1 MPPNSE
7 TVTESTVAQ
16 TPTALDSG
24 GKAEAWHTLEPEAA
38 IEKLGSNFEDGLTQ
52 SEAAQRFNRFGP
64 NLIAQVH
71 ERSAISILIA
81 QFKSLIVGLL
91 AVATMIAFAMNEP
104 LEGSAI
110 LVVIFVNAMI
120 GFFTEWR
127 AEQALNALQ
136 QQTVPVGHVIRDG
149 VEHEIPAKD
158 LVPGDLVI
166 LSAGTRV
173 PADGRI
179 IEGVRLQIEEA
190 VLTGE
195 SLAVKKSTE
204 AIPEADAALGDRLNM
219 GFLGTT
225 VTDGRGRMLVT
236 STGAQ
241 TEVGKIGTLINEV
254 ASRTTPLEQQLA
266 HLGRWIIVVVLLLC
280 VVIVFAGWVRG
291 TTDFWHMMEIGI
303 SLAIAAVPE
312 GLPAATTMTLA
323 LGMQRM
329 ARMRA
334 LVRRLPAVETLGSV
348 TVICTDKTGTLT
360 KNEMTVRTLIVNQR
374 QFDVSGTGYGLEGAI
389 HDGEQTIDVRA
400 DEALTQALQIGML
413 CNDATIERTYGQ
425 ETVLGDPTE
434 GALIVLAEKA
444 GLDREALLNEYPRI
458 SEIPFDSVSKR
469 MVTVHQTA
477 DGELVEFIKGSPGN
491 LIAASEHHIKNDTVA
506 TMTPEDR
513 KHWEHQNAILAGAA
527 LRVLGLARR
536 DRREGDREGD
546 SKNLVFVG
554 LVGMSDPLREEAK
567 EAIQI
572 CRTAG
577 IRTVMMT
584 GDQQATAGEI
594 ARQLGIDHDHDG
606 RPLQII
612 HGRDLAELDDERW
625 EKAVADAGVFARVS
639 PEHKLRIVAALQR
652 RGHVVAMTGDGVN
665 DAPALKE
672 ADIGIAMGIKGTEV
686 AKENSDMVIT
696 DDNFASIVG
705 AIEQGRIIYGNIIR
719 FIHYLFSCNLSEVI
733 TVFVALMV
741 GWPLPLAALQILW
754 LNLITDIFPAFS
766 LALEPSTPDIMK
778 RPPRDPKAALLP
790 AKFVFLIAWEGLLL
804 AATTLLA
811 FAVGLNWY
819 GDEGE
824 GLKRATTIAF
834 MTLALTQVFH
844 VFNARSRNRSA
855 LTKQLFTNGW
865 LWGAITICLLLQ
877 LAAVHV
883 PLLQRVLNT
892 VPPTTPDWILIFGC
906 SLIPVVFVEVVKLA
920 QRIVTRPK
928 VTRRQETGAS
938 R

>member
-1 MPPNSE
+1 MPSLPETAAESSNSNSA
-7 TVTESTVAQ
+7 VGPDAGANFQ
-16 TPTALDSG
+16 L
-24 GKAEAWHTLEPEAA
+24 WHTLSLEATVHLLKSDD
-38 IEKLGSNFEDGLTQ
+38 ERGLTQ
-52 SEAAQRFNRFGP
+52 SEAAERLTRFGP
-64 NLIAQVH
+64 NSIAQAH
-71 ERSAISILIA
+71 ERSAWSILIA

-91 AVATMIAFAMNEP
+91 VVATVIAFAMNES

-136 QQTVPVGHVIRDG
+136 RQTVPVGHVIRDG
-149 VEHEIPAKD
+149 GEHEIPAKD
-158 LVPGDLVI
+158 LVPGDLVV

-179 IEGVRLQIEEA
+179 VEAIRLQIEEA

-195 SLAVKKSTE
+195 SLPVNKTSEAVT
-204 AIPEADAALGDRLNM
+204 EADAALGDRLNM

-225 VTDGRGRMLVT
+225 ITDGRGRMLVT

-241 TEVGKIGTLINEV
+241 TEVGKIGTLINEA
-254 ASRTTPLEQQLA
+254 ASRTSPLEQQLA
-266 HLGRWIIVVVLLLC
+266 QLGRLIIFVVLILC
-280 VVIVFAGWVRG
+280 VVIVLAGWIRG
-291 TTDFWHMMEIGI
+291 TSDFWHMLEIGI

-329 ARMRA
+329 AKMRA
-334 LVRRLPAVETLGSV
+334 LIRRLPAVETLGAV
-348 TVICTDKTGTLT
+348 TIICTDKTGTLT
-360 KNEMTVRTLIVNQR
+360 KNEMTVRTIVVNR
-374 QFDVSGTGYGLEGAI
+374 RRIDVSGSGYDLEGSFNEG
-389 HDGEQTIDVRA
+389 DQTIDVRA
-400 DEALTQALQIGML
+400 DEALSQTLQIGML
-413 CNDATIERTYGQ
+413 CNDASIERTSDQ

-434 GALIVLAEKA
+434 GALIVVAEKA
-444 GLDREALLNEYPRI
+444 GFDRDALLRRFPRI
-458 SEIPFDSVSKR
+458 REVPFDSVSKR
-469 MVTVHQTA
+469 MVTVHRTA
-477 DGELVEFIKGSPGN
+477 EGAEVEFIKGSPGT
-491 LIAASEHHIKNDTVA
+491 LIAASMSHIKDNRVV
-506 TMTPEDR
+506 TMTAEDR
-513 KHWEHQNAILAGAA
+513 KYWEGQNQTLASAA
-527 LRVLGLARR
+527 LRVLGIARR
-536 DRREGDREGD
+536 ERTEQDQDGD
-546 SKNLVFVG
+546 STNLVFVG
-554 LVGMSDPLREEAK
+554 LVGMSDPLRDEAK
-567 EAIQI
+567 AAIAT

-606 RPLQII
+606 RPLQIV
-612 HGRDLAELDDERW
+612 HGRELADLDDDRW

-652 RGHVVAMTGDGVN
+652 QGHVVAMTGDGVN

-733 TVFVALMV
+733 TVFVALMI

-778 RPPRDPKAALLP
+778 RRPRDPKEPILP
-790 AKFVFLIAWEGLLL
+790 PKLIFLIAWEGLLL
-804 AATTLLA
+804 AATTLAA
-811 FAVGLNWY
+811 FAVGLSWRGN
-819 GDEGE
+819 EGE

-855 LTKQLFTNGW
+855 FTRQLFTNGW
-865 LWGAITICLLLQ
+865 LWAAIATCLLLQ
-877 LAAVHV
+877 FAAVHV

-892 VPPTTPDWILIFGC
+892 VPPTMPEWGLIFGC
-906 SLIPVVFVEVVKLA
+906 SLLPVAIIEIVKYVQRLA
-920 QRIVTRPK
+920 VSK
-928 VTRRQETGAS
+928 A
-938 R
+938 

>member
-1 MPPNSE
+1 MPSLPEAAVESSNSNSAVGPDAGVNSE
-7 TVTESTVAQ
+7 V
-16 TPTALDSG
+16 
-24 GKAEAWHTLEPEAA
+24 WHTLSLEATFDRLKSDDA
-38 IEKLGSNFEDGLTQ
+38 RGLSQ
-52 SEAAQRFNRFGP
+52 SEAAQRLSRFGP
-64 NLIAQVH
+64 NSIAQAQ

-91 AVATMIAFAMNEP
+91 VVATVIAFAMNEP

-127 AEQALNALQ
+127 AEQALHALQ
-136 QQTVPVGHVIRDG
+136 RQTVPVGHVIRDG
-149 VEHEIPAKD
+149 IEHEIPAKD
-158 LVPGDLVI
+158 LVPGDLVV

-179 IEGVRLQIEEA
+179 VEAIRLQIEEA

-195 SLAVKKSTE
+195 SLPVTKTSDAV
-204 AIPEADAALGDRLNM
+204 AEADAALGDRLNM

-225 VTDGRGRMLVT
+225 ITDGRGRMLVT

-241 TEVGKIGTLINEV
+241 TEVGKIGTLINEA
-254 ASRTTPLEQQLA
+254 ASRTSPLEQQLA
-266 HLGRWIIVVVLLLC
+266 QLGRLIIFVVLILC
-280 VVIVFAGWVRG
+280 VVIVFAGWIRG
-291 TTDFWHMMEIGI
+291 TSDFWHMLEIGI

-329 ARMRA
+329 AKMRA
-334 LVRRLPAVETLGSV
+334 LIRRLPAVETLGAV

-360 KNEMTVRTLIVNQR
+360 KNEMTVRTIVANQR
-374 QFDVSGTGYGLEGAI
+374 QIEVSGSGYELEGTFNER
-389 HDGEQTIDVRA
+389 DKTIDIRA
-400 DEALTQALQIGML
+400 DEALIQTLRIGML
-413 CNDATIERTYGQ
+413 CNDATIERTSDQ

-434 GALIVLAEKA
+434 GALIVVAEKA
-444 GLDREALLNEYPRI
+444 GLDRDALLREFPRI
-458 SEIPFDSVSKR
+458 REIPFDSVSKR

-477 DGELVEFIKGSPGN
+477 EGAEVEFIKGSPGA
-491 LIAASEHHIKNDTVA
+491 LIAASTNHIKDNNAV
-506 TMTPEDR
+506 TMTAEDR
-513 KHWEHQNAILAGAA
+513 KYWEGQNQSLASAA

-536 DRREGDREGD
+536 ERMEQDQDGD
-546 SKNLVFVG
+546 STNLVFVG
-554 LVGMSDPLREEAK
+554 LVGMSDPLRDEAK
-567 EAIQI
+567 AAIAT

-606 RPLQII
+606 RPLQIV
-612 HGRDLAELDDERW
+612 HGRELADLDDHGW
-625 EKAVADAGVFARVS
+625 EQAVADAGVFARVS

-652 RGHVVAMTGDGVN
+652 QGHVVAMTGDGVN

-733 TVFVALMV
+733 TVFVALMI

-778 RPPRDPKAALLP
+778 RRPRDPKEPILP
-790 AKFVFLIAWEGLLL
+790 PELIFLIAWEGLLL
-804 AATTLLA
+804 AGATLAA
-811 FAVGLNWY
+811 FAAGLNWY
-819 GDEGE
+819 GNEGE

-855 LTKQLFTNGW
+855 FTRQLFTNGW
-865 LWGAITICLLLQ
+865 LWAAIATCLLLQ
-877 LAAVHV
+877 IAAVHV

-892 VPPTTPDWILIFGC
+892 VSPSMPEWGLIFGC
-906 SLIPVVFVEVVKLA
+906 SLLPVAVIEIVKYL
-920 QRIVTRPK
+920 QRFAVSK
-928 VTRRQETGAS
+928 A
-938 R
+938 

>member
-1 MPPNSE
+1 MPSLPETAVESSNSNSAVGLDADVNSE
-7 TVTESTVAQ
+7 V
-16 TPTALDSG
+16 
-24 GKAEAWHTLEPEAA
+24 WHTLSLEATVDRLKSDDA
-38 IEKLGSNFEDGLTQ
+38 RGLTQ
-52 SEAAQRFNRFGP
+52 TEAAERLSRFGP
-64 NLIAQVH
+64 NSIAQAQ
-71 ERSAISILIA
+71 ERSAVSILIA

-91 AVATMIAFAMNEP
+91 VVATVIAFAMNEP

-136 QQTVPVGHVIRDG
+136 RQTVPVGHVIRDG

-158 LVPGDLVI
+158 LVPGDLVV

-179 IEGVRLQIEEA
+179 VEAIRLQIEEA

-195 SLAVKKSTE
+195 SLPVNKTSEAVAE
-204 AIPEADAALGDRLNM
+204 VDAALGDRLNM

-225 VTDGRGRMLVT
+225 ITDGRGRMLVT

-241 TEVGKIGTLINEV
+241 TEVGKIGTLINEA
-254 ASRTTPLEQQLA
+254 ASRTSPLEQQLA
-266 HLGRWIIVVVLLLC
+266 QLGRLIIIVVLILC
-280 VVIVFAGWVRG
+280 VVIVLAGWVRG
-291 TTDFWHMMEIGI
+291 TSDFWHMMEIGI

-329 ARMRA
+329 AKMRA

-360 KNEMTVRTLIVNQR
+360 KNEMTVRTIVVNQR
-374 QFDVSGTGYGLEGAI
+374 RIDVSGSGYGLEGSFNEG
-389 HDGEQTIDVRA
+389 DQTIDVRA
-400 DEALTQALQIGML
+400 DEALIQTLQIGML
-413 CNDATIERTYGQ
+413 CNDATIERTSDQ

-434 GALIVLAEKA
+434 GALIVVAEKA
-444 GLDREALLNEYPRI
+444 GLDRDALLREFPRI
-458 SEIPFDSVSKR
+458 REIPFDSVSKR
-469 MVTVHQTA
+469 MVTVHRTA
-477 DGELVEFIKGSPGN
+477 EGAEVEFIKGSPGT
-491 LIAASEHHIKNDTVA
+491 LIAASMNHIKDNRIVS
-506 TMTPEDR
+506 MTAEDR
-513 KHWEHQNAILAGAA
+513 KYWEVQNQSLAGAA

-536 DRREGDREGD
+536 ERTQEDQDGD
-546 SKNLVFVG
+546 STNLVFVG
-554 LVGMSDPLREEAK
+554 LVGMSDPLRDEAK
-567 EAIQI
+567 AAIAT

-606 RPLQII
+606 RPLQIV
-612 HGRDLAELDDERW
+612 HGRELADLDDDRW

-652 RGHVVAMTGDGVN
+652 QGHVVAMTGDGVN

-733 TVFVALMV
+733 TVFAALMI

-778 RPPRDPKAALLP
+778 RRPRDPKEPILP
-790 AKFVFLIAWEGLLL
+790 PKFIFLIAWEGLLL
-804 AATTLLA
+804 AATTLVA
-811 FAVGLNWY
+811 FAVGLHWY
-819 GDEGE
+819 GNEGE
-824 GLKRATTIAF
+824 ELKRATTIAF

-855 LTKQLFTNGW
+855 FTRQLFTNGW
-865 LWGAITICLLLQ
+865 LWAAIATCLLLQ
-877 LAAVHV
+877 VAAVYV

-892 VPPTTPDWILIFGC
+892 VPPTLPEWGLIFGC
-906 SLIPVVFVEVVKLA
+906 SLLPVAVIEIVKYL
-920 QRIVTRPK
+920 QRFTV
-928 VTRRQETGAS
+928 RQA
-938 R
+938 